1 MVRDKPTPDEP
12 ASRIR
17 ASVPDQDVIICN
29 ACFDASFPGDLLAGA
44 RSVQCYMLAQARHA
58 GEWSGWHGDWRLYR
72 LGQAAAAVCFDW
84 SGDKHRA
91 PGLPGSV
98 AVHER

>member
-44 RSVQCYMLAQARHA
+44 
-58 GEWSGWHGDWRLYR
+58 
-72 LGQAAAAVCFDW
+72 
-84 SGDKHRA
+84 
-91 PGLPGSV
+91 
-98 AVHER
+98 